1 MKHKYWSLLFVVA
14 LAVGT
19 AFAQSTDGQ
28 KNKNKEKMKA
38 EEKYKADKFERKS
51 LSDSYLLPL
60 RGGEG
65 SYLGVFLEEVTAE
78 RMKELGLNEERGAIV
93 MKVVDGSPAEKAGLK
108 ENDVIVAFNGRQV
121 ESVRELQRMLGD
133 IPAGRNVTVDVRR
146 GGAQQTI
153 SATLGKRESDLGYFR
168 GGFNL
173 DPDAMKRYQEALKD
187 LEKNHKL
194 TEEEL
199 KKLQESFG
207 VEKGFGNFGN
217 FNFVFPGLRGS
228 FRGTRIGITAEPLT
242 PQLAEYFGAKS
253 GGGVLVTEV
262 HADWPAAKAGL
273 KAGDVITAID
283 NRKVDNIDTLITAL
297 MEKGEG
303 TITLNIIRDRSPQTI
318 NVTIEKRGVERPA
331 PRAPRRRAGLS
342 A

>member
-1 MKHKYWSLLFVVA
+1 MKRKYWSLSLVVA

-19 AFAQSTDGQ
+19 AFAQSADGQ
-28 KNKNKEKMKA
+28 KDKNKEKMKA
-38 EEKYKADKFERKS
+38 EEKFKADKKD
-51 LSDSYLLPL
+51 LSESYMFPL

-78 RMKELGLNEERGAIV
+78 RMKELGLSEERGAIV
-93 MKVVDGSPAEKAGLK
+93 MKVVADSPAEKAGLK
-108 ENDVIVAFNGRQV
+108 ENDVIVAFNGRPV

-133 IPAGRNVTVDVRR
+133 IPAGRNVTLGVRR
-146 GGAQQTI
+146 GGAQQTV
-153 SATLGKRESDLGYFR
+153 SATLGKRESQMDFFR
-168 GGFNL
+168 GSFNL
-173 DPDAMKRYQEALKD
+173 DADAMKRYQDALKE
-187 LEKNHKL
+187 LEKGRKL
-194 TEEEL
+194 TDEEL
-199 KKLQESFG
+199 KKLRESYG
-207 VEKGFGNFGN
+207 VDKGFGNFGN
-217 FNFVFPGLRGS
+217 YNFFFPGSRGS

-242 PQLAEYFGAKS
+242 TQLADYFGVK

-262 HADWPAAKAGL
+262 HADWPASKAGL

-283 NRKVDNIDTLITAL
+283 NQKVDNIDTLVTVL

-303 TITLNIIRDRSPQTI
+303 TITLNIIRDRNPQTI

-331 PRAPRRRAGLS
+331 PRAPRRRANLS

>member
-1 MKHKYWSLLFVVA
+1 MKRTYWSLFCVVA

-19 AFAQSTDGQ
+19 AFAQSADAQ
-28 KNKNKEKMKA
+28 KEKNKEKMKA
-38 EEKYKADKFERKS
+38 DEKDKAYKKRAADTS
-51 LSDSYLLPL
+51 MLPF
-60 RGGEG
+60 RGEG

-78 RMKELGLNEERGAIV
+78 RMKELGLSEERGAIV
-93 MKVVDGSPAEKAGLK
+93 MKVVDGGPAEKAGLK
-108 ENDVIVAFNGRQV
+108 ENDVIVAFNGRPV

-133 IPAGRNVTVDVRR
+133 IPAGRNVSIDVRR

-153 SATLGKRESDLGYFR
+153 SATLGKRETDLGYFR

-173 DPDAMKRYQEALKD
+173 DPEAMKRYQDALKE
-187 LEKNHKL
+187 LEKNRAL
-194 TEEEL
+194 TDEEV
-199 KKLQESFG
+199 KKLRESYG
-207 VEKGFGNFGN
+207 VDKGFGNFGN
-217 FNFVFPGLRGS
+217 FNFFFPGLRGS

-242 PQLAEYFGAKS
+242 PQLADYFGVKS
-253 GGGVLVTEV
+253 TGGVLVTEV

-283 NRKVDNIDTLITAL
+283 NQKVDSIDTLLTVL
-297 MEKGEG
+297 MGKGVG
-303 TITLNIIRDRSPQTI
+303 TITLNIIRDRNPQTV

-331 PRAPRRRAGLS
+331 PRAPRRRTGLT